1 MEILDRMN
9 KLQQM
14 LLPLFIEGNAS
25 RNTNENIGAY
35 AYFLKAF
42 PFLQV
47 KKLRRMLYKHIIEKR
62 ESLLSVK
69 YVYKRKIICVKI
81 YK

>member
-25 RNTNENIGAY
+25 RNTNEISEY
-35 AYFLKAF
+35 MLIF
-42 PFLQV
+42 
-47 KKLRRMLYKHIIEKR
+47 RRQSISFSTSKEVAHAVQTKNIIEER
-62 ESLLSVK
+62 ESLLFVK
-69 YVYKRKIICVKI
+69 YVYKRAK
-81 YK
+81 